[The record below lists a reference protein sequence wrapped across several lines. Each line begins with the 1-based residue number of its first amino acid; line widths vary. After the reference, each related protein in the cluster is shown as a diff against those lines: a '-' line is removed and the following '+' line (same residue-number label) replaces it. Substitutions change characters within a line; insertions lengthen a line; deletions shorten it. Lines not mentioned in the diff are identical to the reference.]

1 MWSRHFEIRDL
12 SAGAFFLSLE
22 GSWGKERHR
31 PVESHGL
38 VGFLQRLARRNE
50 ETLMDFILRGAI
62 HIVKNSGIFYRFSL
76 LKKKKK
82 NEGTRTLLSSFERRT
97 ALFST
102 A

>member
-22 GSWGKERHR
+22 GSWGKVRHR

-38 VGFLQRLARRNE
+38 VGFLQRLARRKE
-50 ETLMDFILRGAI
+50 ETLIDFILRGAI

-76 LKKKKK
+76 LKKKIKK
-82 NEGTRTLLSSFERRT
+82 WRNKNLTE
-97 ALFST
+97 
-102 A
+102 